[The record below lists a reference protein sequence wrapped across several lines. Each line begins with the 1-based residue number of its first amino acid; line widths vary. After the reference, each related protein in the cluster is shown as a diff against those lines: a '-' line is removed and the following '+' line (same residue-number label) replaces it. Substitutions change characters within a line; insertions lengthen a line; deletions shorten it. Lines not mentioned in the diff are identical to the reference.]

1 MKQWKYVKETQ
12 NLNRALLTGF
22 DSLLTAIFTFYLR
35 IGRISVGFK
44 MHFAQSISLSGRWLG
59 EVKISE

>member
-35 IGRISVGFK
+35 I
-44 MHFAQSISLSGRWLG
+44 
-59 EVKISE
+59 